1 MKKNFNYIFKDI
13 KYIII
18 IIFVV
23 LILVIWFDFVVL

>member
-1 MKKNFNYIFKDI
+1 MKRNFNYIFKDI

-23 LILVIWFDFVVL
+23 LILVIWFDFAVL